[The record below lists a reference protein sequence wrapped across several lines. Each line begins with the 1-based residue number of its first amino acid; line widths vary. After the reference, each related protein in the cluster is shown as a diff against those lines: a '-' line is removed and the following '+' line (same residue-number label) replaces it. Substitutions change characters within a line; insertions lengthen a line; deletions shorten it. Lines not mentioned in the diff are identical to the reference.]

1 MESMQTYWDKRAV
14 EVKVKASSLL
24 DVLKALELNK
34 EDVDVSFIAIVDDTK
49 KTYKALNHKDI
60 IDWDFLEIT
69 FEESE
74 DEETENEVSADSEE
88 DSVEENIKNEDSEIQ
103 EEKEDTPIS
112 AKLEQKI
119 KELEK
124 KAKEYEIPV
133 PEPKNY
139 YEKLKEALV
148 EENDVDDGRFYFPD
162 HSLISDT
169 DGLIKVIEAVWNV
182 AKLTPGIRFGTRLFE
197 EKFRSAWNAITVNEH
212 TKTDLNRSTTRAM
225 MKLLV
230 DVFYNSPV
238 LENELSVA
246 YYDTLKRMRENYN
259 SLKSA
264 ETLNQVMNILYR
276 HESN

>member
-24 DVLKALELNK
+24 DVLKALELNG

-69 FEESE
+69 LEDSE
-74 DEETENEVSADSEE
+74 DEETDIEISADSEE
-88 DSVEENIKNEDSEIQ
+88 DDVEEKVKNEDPEIQ
-103 EEKEDTPIS
+103 EKEEDTSIS
-112 AKLEQKI
+112 AELEQKI

-124 KAKEYEIPV
+124 KAKECEIPV
-133 PEPKNY
+133 PEPKSY

-162 HSLISDT
+162 HYLISDT
-169 DGLIKVIEAVWNV
+169 AGLTKVIEAVWNV

-197 EKFRSAWNAITVNEH
+197 EKFRSAWNAITVDEH

-238 LENELSVA
+238 LEDELSVA

>member
-34 EDVDVSFIAIVDDTK
+34 EDVDVSYIAIVDDTK

-112 AKLEQKI
+112 A
-119 KELEK
+119 
-124 KAKEYEIPV
+124 
-133 PEPKNY
+133 
-139 YEKLKEALV
+139 
-148 EENDVDDGRFYFPD
+148 
-162 HSLISDT
+162 
-169 DGLIKVIEAVWNV
+169 
-182 AKLTPGIRFGTRLFE
+182 
-197 EKFRSAWNAITVNEH
+197 
-212 TKTDLNRSTTRAM
+212 
-225 MKLLV
+225 
-230 DVFYNSPV
+230 
-238 LENELSVA
+238 
-246 YYDTLKRMRENYN
+246 
-259 SLKSA
+259 
-264 ETLNQVMNILYR
+264 
-276 HESN
+276 

>member
-88 DSVEENIKNEDSEIQ
+88 DSIEENTKNEDSEIQ
-103 EEKEDTPIS
+103 EEKEDTSIS

-148 EENDVDDGRFYFPD
+148 EENDADDGRFYFPD

-238 LENELSVA
+238 LEDELSVA

>member
-1 MESMQTYWDKRAV
+1 MGSMQTYWDKRAV